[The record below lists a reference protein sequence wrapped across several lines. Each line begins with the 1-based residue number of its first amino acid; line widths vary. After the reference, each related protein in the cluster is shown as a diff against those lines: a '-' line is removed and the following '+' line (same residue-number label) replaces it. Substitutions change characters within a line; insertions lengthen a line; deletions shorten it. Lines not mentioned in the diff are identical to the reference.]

1 MNRDTVQ
8 AAAEPHATQ
17 GGLAGVMERLHRALG
32 GSVDGSRLTLTTYL
46 YIDVSST
53 PTMHADG
60 LAEVLVRFAGYPCY
74 GTTVAFA
81 GDDDPKAYRITSVVH
96 AVKSILRVARA
107 AALESKDLDVFSTRV
122 GMDLREL
129 QRRSYNEAVRDDKH
143 VTWAPTDYTMYW
155 NVKNKNQHPSAW
167 RALRAAYETLKQRTA
182 PKVEAAAEPRG
193 AKSSPAL
200 GALAQRYNYSESYA
214 LKRARRLGSRLLIAY
229 ATEFHGNTPGLILGI
244 TDEQREKWYM
254 FHIRELPGGIVLR
267 YMYRI
272 KAIYLDDPRITRPGA
287 DRPVPRGM
295 LDKVKDLAPDVLLSK
310 AFSAALSYVKHIED
324 VEAAEARTA
333 GTTAAAEPQPDPTS
347 ANDVLFEKVW
357 RTLRKQDIVVR
368 RSNYVFRIRGALAEP
383 PFDRKLNVF
392 VEPTSGVSGARE
404 RAFSVY
410 KHTNRVPFPTYKLVE
425 NVSTSVTRLNITLN
439 QAHVA
444 TPAALLRLV
453 VDAVLVEIKKDTGV
467 SAAAEPDASTQGE
480 AARALLRSLRG
491 RGKHTFFVSN
501 IPVQIHAKELVAVIC
516 VGNPRVWHQNVLGRL
531 VVGETAD
538 TAKLSVEG
546 AVSELRSTDPTA
558 MLKEV
563 LTELVNEYKS
573 RIKTAS
579 ASAEPSSLD
588 VTSANAVFDYLR
600 ARCRGVDDTSE
611 IADGDTF
618 SVGPVLRRS
627 PQTGKSLGNARLST
641 VDVSVV
647 PSAAYNT
654 TRPVIRVT
662 LLDRSLI
669 LQEAPDDRIGV
680 DRLAARILAAAR
692 ETVQAG
698 KKARTGAEFATL
710 VQAVG
715 LKYHFFDKF
724 ARETLRPA
732 ACRYTL
738 PYDPEPQ
745 RNFLSA
751 SNEIDMLWRQ
761 IHGGRTEAQG

>member
-1 MNRDTVQ
+1 
-8 AAAEPHATQ
+8 
-17 GGLAGVMERLHRALG
+17 
-32 GSVDGSRLTLTTYL
+32 
-46 YIDVSST
+46 
-53 PTMHADG
+53 
-60 LAEVLVRFAGYPCY
+60 
-74 GTTVAFA
+74 
-81 GDDDPKAYRITSVVH
+81 
-96 AVKSILRVARA
+96 
-107 AALESKDLDVFSTRV
+107 
-122 GMDLREL
+122 
-129 QRRSYNEAVRDDKH
+129 
-143 VTWAPTDYTMYW
+143 
-155 NVKNKNQHPSAW
+155 
-167 RALRAAYETLKQRTA
+167 
-182 PKVEAAAEPRG
+182 
-193 AKSSPAL
+193 
-200 GALAQRYNYSESYA
+200 
-214 LKRARRLGSRLLIAY
+214 LLLAY
-229 ATEFHGNTPGLILGI
+229 ATEFHGSMPGLIIGI

-272 KAIYLDDPRITRPGA
+272 KAVYLDDPKIKRSGA

-310 AFSAALSYVKHIED
+310 AFSTALNYVKHIED

-357 RTLRKQDIVVR
+357 KALRKQDLAIR

-383 PFDRKLNVF
+383 PFDRKLNFF

-425 NVSTSVTRLNITLN
+425 NVSPSVTRLNITLN

-453 VDAVLVEIKKDTGV
+453 VNAVLAEIKKDTGV

-491 RGKHTFFVSN
+491 RGKYTFFVSN
-501 IPVQIHAKELVAVIC
+501 IPVQIHAKELTATIC
-516 VGNPRVWHQNVLGRL
+516 VGNPRVWHQNVVGRL
-531 VVGETAD
+531 LVGETAD

-600 ARCRGVDDTSE
+600 ARCRGTVTFNE
-611 IADGDTF
+611 YIADTF
-618 SVGPVLRRS
+618 SIGPVLLRS
-627 PQTGKSLGNARLST
+627 PQTGTSLGNAKLST
-641 VDVSVV
+641 VDVTVA
-647 PSAAYNT
+647 PPQIYGT
-654 TRPVIRVT
+654 DRPVISVE

-724 ARETLRPA
+724 ARETPRPA
-732 ACRYTL
+732 ACRYNL